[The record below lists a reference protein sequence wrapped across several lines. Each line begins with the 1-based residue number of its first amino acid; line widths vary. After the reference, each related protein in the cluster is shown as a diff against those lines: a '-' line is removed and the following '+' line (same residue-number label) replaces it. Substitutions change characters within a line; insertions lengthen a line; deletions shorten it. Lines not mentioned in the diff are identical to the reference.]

1 MYNLHVCVSQG
12 YLFITVLVGGSS
24 ELMRL
29 VIQSIRNDLA
39 SRNPIHITLALQC
52 IANIGNREMADAF
65 GRDIPK
71 MLVSGSDR
79 LMHMLG
85 LFCCS
90 TLC

>member
-1 MYNLHVCVSQG
+1 MSQG

-79 LMHMLG
+79 LMQMLG

>member
-1 MYNLHVCVSQG
+1 MLVLSTAMVFKPVCGHCDWQG
-12 YLFITVLVGGSS
+12 YLFISVLVAGSS

-39 SRNPIHITLALQC
+39 SRNPVHITLAMQC

-71 MLVSGSDR
+71 MLVSG
-79 LMHMLG
+79 
-85 LFCCS
+85 
-90 TLC
+90 